1 MKKYSKDLNSESSSG
16 LGCTT
21 YDLTQGLP
29 DKANKASCNTFGIP
43 TGVNNNNSDE
53 NLAIEPNAADD
64 EKLGTMKCCF
74 QSFESSYKNFLL
86 FRCLR
91 RITSVIFCG
100 NQLPGD
106 L

>member
-29 DKANKASCNTFGIP
+29 DKANKANCTAFGIP

-53 NLAIEPNAADD
+53 NLAIEPTPADD
-64 EKLGTMKCCF
+64 EKLGTIRCCS
-74 QSFESSYKNFLL
+74 QHY
-86 FRCLR
+86 
-91 RITSVIFCG
+91 IF
-100 NQLPGD
+100 
-106 L
+106 